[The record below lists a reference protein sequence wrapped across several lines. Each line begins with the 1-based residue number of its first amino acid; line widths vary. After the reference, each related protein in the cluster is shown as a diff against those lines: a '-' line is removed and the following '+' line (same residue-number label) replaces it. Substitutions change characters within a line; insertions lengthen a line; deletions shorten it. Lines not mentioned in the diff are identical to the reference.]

1 MKTEFPKQRLDE
13 FFSLA
18 EKAVRTHP
26 LLVLWCF
33 YDLNMTVRPNYPEPK
48 TCTQVVADLTFKA
61 DQYMALLQS
70 GITLFPGVAMDFATF
85 EQAQRDVKD
94 ETGQMYGRQ
103 WKKFDAKSQFEF
115 ARRAIEHRVGLND
128 FDLGWL
134 KGKRVIDMGCGSGR
148 FSCALASFGPE
159 EVVGVDWGDDGLEV
173 AQEIADTMGLK
184 NIRFQ
189 KASII
194 DLPFED
200 GSFDFCYAN
209 GVFHHTQDQW
219 KGVAEQYRIMKKGGA
234 GWLYLYGTGGFFWN
248 SRLRMREI
256 LKAVPELYAEAFLR
270 LVSHDRNWFVP
281 MDVWY
286 VPIENHTSSEELEEK
301 LAGLGYDS
309 FARTRKGLPGDRDL
323 DFLES
328 DPLAPVVYG
337 EGDLRYILHK

>member
-1 MKTEFPKQRLDE
+1 MTMKFSSDLLEP
-13 FFSLA
+13 FFVLA
-18 EKAVRTHP
+18 EKTIHTHP

-33 YDLNMTVRPNYPEPK
+33 YDLTMTVRPNYPKEK
-48 TCTQVVADLTFKA
+48 TCGEVAADLTFKA
-61 DQYMALLQS
+61 EQYIALLQS
-70 GITLFPGVAMDFATF
+70 GVTLFPGVEMDFSAF
-85 EQAQRDVKD
+85 RQADRDVKD

-103 WKKFDAKSQFEF
+103 WKKFDIERQLEF
-115 ARRAIEHRVGLND
+115 ARKAVEHRIGLNGFSLD
-128 FDLGWL
+128 QL

-148 FSCALASFGPE
+148 YACALASFGPA

-173 AQEIADTMGLK
+173 AREMASVMGLK

-200 GSFDFCYAN
+200 DSFDFCYAN
-209 GVFHHTQDQW
+209 GVFHHTQDMW
-219 KGVAEQYRIMKKGGA
+219 KGVSEQYRIMKKGGA

-256 LKAVPELYAEAFLR
+256 LKSVPELYTESFLR

-286 VPIENHTSSEELEEK
+286 VPIELHTSAADLEAR
-301 LAGLGYDS
+301 LRDMGYAS
-309 FARTRKGLPGDRDL
+309 FERTRHGLPGDRNL
-323 DFLES
+323 EFLEA
-328 DPLAPVVYG
+328 DPLAPVIYG